1 LRVRVAPRTIAK
13 RASDGAAGGRM
24 RGRAVCRR
32 VSHGLLRP
40 AGQLVFLQSIREG
53 YELEEDM
60 AGFCARHAGSM
71 NEAALHHANVLAA
84 RDP

>member
-1 LRVRVAPRTIAK
+1 MGRLVVGCVVGLFVGAFLMACFAQ
-13 RASDGAAGGRM
+13 RASF
-24 RGRAVCRR
+24 
-32 VSHGLLRP
+32 
-40 AGQLVFLQSIREG
+40 VFLQSIREG

>member
-1 LRVRVAPRTIAK
+1 
-13 RASDGAAGGRM
+13 
-24 RGRAVCRR
+24 
-32 VSHGLLRP
+32 
-40 AGQLVFLQSIREG
+40 LQSIREG